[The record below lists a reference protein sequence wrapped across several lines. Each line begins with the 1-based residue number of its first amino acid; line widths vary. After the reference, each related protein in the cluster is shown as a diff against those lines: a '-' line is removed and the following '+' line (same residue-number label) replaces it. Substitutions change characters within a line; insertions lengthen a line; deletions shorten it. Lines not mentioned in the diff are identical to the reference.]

1 MQRTLSL
8 MALAIAT
15 AVTALPVAA
24 QERLTLASPAPGP
37 ARINAFLTE
46 WAATVTAES
55 QGALAIDVV
64 VGGTLGREG
73 QLFDRVAMGVVDIAW
88 DFQGYYP
95 GQFNR
100 SAVVEQPFQ
109 FTSAEDG
116 SRAFQALYETGALAG
131 EYDAV
136 QVLSLFTFPNASLM
150 LTAALDDTTGL
161 TGRRITA
168 QNPTMQAA
176 AERLGGV
183 ALNLSIPDWYQAL
196 SRGTIDGAIVTF
208 TAVPAFRLNEV
219 MTEFLDV
226 QLGGNPA
233 MFVMNRDRHARLP
246 ESARAA
252 LDAHSGLAFAQAIG
266 AFLDDWNTGAKGLA
280 GQGDNRV
287 RTLTEAE
294 LADWRA
300 RLAPLTE
307 AWLAADPA
315 RAPIR
320 DTYLELLGHGNG

>member
-1 MQRTLSL
+1 MNRPL
-8 MALAIAT
+8 MATACALALMT
-15 AVTALPVAA
+15 APAFA

-37 ARINAFLTE
+37 ARINVFLTE
-46 WAATVTAES
+46 WAAAVSADSGGT
-55 QGALAIDVV
+55 LMIDVV

-73 QLFDRVAMGVVDIAW
+73 QLFDRVTMGVIDIAW

-95 GQFNR
+95 GQFDL

-109 FTSAEDG
+109 FASAEAG
-116 SRAFQALYETGALAG
+116 SRAFQQLYEDGVLG
-131 EYDAV
+131 QEYDAV

-150 LTAALDDTTGL
+150 LTAPMEDEGL
-161 TGRRITA
+161 AGRRITA

-176 AERLGGV
+176 AESLGGV
-183 ALNLSIPDWYQAL
+183 ALNLAIPDWYQAL

-219 MTEFLDV
+219 MTEFVDV

-233 MFVMNRDRHARLP
+233 MFIMNRDRYAALP
-246 ESARAA
+246 EAARKV
-252 LDAHSGLAFAQAIG
+252 LDAHTGAEFSGAMG
-266 AFLDDWNTGAKGLA
+266 AFLDGWNEGAKGMA
-280 GQGDNRV
+280 GQGGNRV
-287 RTLTEAE
+287 RSLTEAE
-294 LADWRA
+294 LADWQA

-315 RAPIR
+315 RAAVR
-320 DTYLELLGHGNG
+320 AAYLEALGHGNG